1 MKDRLA
7 VDLSVSVREGSPAMS
22 DSLGMWWPR
31 DVVITSEDGDIELDK
46 ATLSDDTSSARR
58 WLERPVF
65 PLPPP
70 FLPDFVKSGGTDCAA
85 GTGLLAGKLDDVLFN
100 LAGLMMCCWC
110 FGRWDTLLGEMC
122 RLVLVG
128 DLTWDVVF
136 GRTEPLVDYLQ
147 FFFLM
152 KTKTENQWIW
162 NRKWYQPAVAWQ
174 TGLYARPAFP
184 EATRRTLAAAPVVI
198 VLCIGRRS
206 EPPLP
211 GQPIRWWNAAGRCAG
226 D

>member
-1 MKDRLA
+1 MNFKLIYDTCPQLKKSPVMKDRLA

-147 FFFLM
+147 FFF
-152 KTKTENQWIW
+152 KWKRKPKINGSGIENDT
-162 NRKWYQPAVAWQ
+162 NRQ
-174 TGLYARPAFP
+174 LHDRLDF
-184 EATRRTLAAAPVVI
+184 TL
-198 VLCIGRRS
+198 
-206 EPPLP
+206 
-211 GQPIRWWNAAGRCAG
+211 GQPFLKRWDGRLLQRQL
-226 D
+226 